1 MTKSIFDTI
10 FDAVKESRGSVE
22 IPDQFVAP
30 INAATDALKDRE
42 AALVQQIIDL
52 AEDRYGYGDKALL
65 LLGQLGMYLPA
76 KYQPVPGVETTTP
89 ASVGENGYVTEG
101 VVGERVTTS
110 TIGDPGFPSIFF
122 DEAAAGIANDGSI
135 HAETLTSESVDSTSE
150 QGDAEGEAHEER
162 PYFELTIRG
171 QFNEKAAGLVEK
183 VVKSF

>member
-42 AALVQQIIDL
+42 AALVQQIVDL

-65 LLGQLGMYLPA
+65 LLGQLGMILPA
-76 KYQPVPGVETTTP
+76 KYEPVPGVETTTP
-89 ASVGENGYVTEG
+89 PVGVGDHGYVTEG
-101 VVGERVTTS
+101 IVGEPVTT
-110 TIGDPGFPSIFF
+110 TTTGEPNFPSIF
-122 DEAAAGIANDGSI
+122 
-135 HAETLTSESVDSTSE
+135 AEEEGVKDKLPE
-150 QGDAEGEAHEER
+150 EGEARMVSVEER
-162 PYFELTIRG
+162 PWIELTIRG
-171 QFNEKAAGLVEK
+171 QLTEKAAGLVEK